1 MPISVDTSEY
11 IKQKRLVAI
20 KNGHTAAETR
30 KFRAPTRDTVY
41 DPNLIGTG
49 AGVNTPHA
57 TCEFGQCN
65 GVQKATKHSLTR
77 TLSLSYKTTCN
88 SAIRS

>member
-1 MPISVDTSEY
+1 MPISIDTSEY
-11 IKQKRLVAI
+11 IKQKRLLSI
-20 KNGHTAAETR
+20 SNGHSAAEAR

-57 TCEFGQCN
+57 VCEFGQCN
-65 GVQKATKHSLTR
+65 GVQKPTKHALTSILR
-77 TLSLSYKTTCN
+77 LSYKSPCN
-88 SAIRS
+88 SQVRG